1 MADHASQTELI
12 EGQLLRLQQGEFDA
26 VNQLLEHA
34 GLRLQHLARKMLAG
48 FGAVRRHE
56 QTDDVLQ
63 NALLRLT
70 RALHESVPDD
80 ARHFFR
86 LAALQIRREL
96 IDLSRRYNGKG
107 ALSLDADRDDQR
119 SGVGDALAP
128 SEHTN
133 DPRRVAEWTE
143 FHRLVQELPEK
154 EREVVDLLLYNG
166 LSQQE
171 AAETMQVDV
180 RSIKRYWQRARISLF
195 EALQGS
201 PTSPVNLLMN

>member
-1 MADHASQTELI
+1 MAHDRSQTELI
-12 EGQLLRLQQGEFDA
+12 EGQLDRLRQGEPAA
-26 VNQLLEHA
+26 VNDLLQHSAQRLEH
-34 GLRLQHLARKMLAG
+34 LTRKMLG
-48 FGAVRRHE
+48 SFGSVRRHE
-56 QTDDVLQ
+56 QTGDVLQ
-63 NALLRLT
+63 NALIRLT
-70 RALHESVPDD
+70 RALQEAVPED

-96 IDLSRRYNGKG
+96 IDLARRYNGKG
-107 ALSLDADRDDQR
+107 VLSFDAGGDDDR
-119 SGVGDALAP
+119 SAIGDEFTP
-128 SEHTN
+128 VEQTN

-180 RSIKRYWQRARISLF
+180 RSIKRYWQRARLTLF
-195 EALQGS
+195 EKLQGS
-201 PTSPVNLLMN
+201 PTSPVSLLMN

>member
-1 MADHASQTELI
+1 MANHHSQTELI
-12 EGQLLRLQQGEFDA
+12 EGQLARLQQGEADA
-26 VNQLLEHA
+26 VNQLLDHA
-34 GLRLQHLARKMLAG
+34 ALRLQHLTRKMLAG

-70 RALHESVPDD
+70 RALQESVPGD

-107 ALSLDADRDDQR
+107 ALSFDAGGGDDR
-119 SGVGDALAP
+119 SAVGDEFTPA
-128 SEHTN
+128 EQTN
-133 DPRRVAEWTE
+133 DPRKVAEWTE
-143 FHRLVQELPEK
+143 FHRLIQELPEK

-180 RSIKRYWQRARISLF
+180 RSIKRYWQRARLALF
-195 EALQGS
+195 EKLQGS
-201 PTSPVNLLMN
+201 ATSPVSLLMN

>member
-1 MADHASQTELI
+1 MAEHHSQTELI
-12 EGQLLRLQQGEFDA
+12 ESQLARLLAGESDA
-26 VNQLLEHA
+26 VNRLLDHA
-34 GLRLQHLARKMLAG
+34 ALRLQHLTRKMLSG

-70 RALHESVPDD
+70 RALKETVPED

-96 IDLSRRYNGKG
+96 IDLSRRYNGRG
-107 ALSLDADRDDQR
+107 ALSLDAGSDDDR
-119 SGVGDALAP
+119 SGLGDQQTPA
-128 SEHTN
+128 EHTN

-143 FHRLVQELPEK
+143 FHRLVQELPDK
-154 EREVVDLLLYNG
+154 EREVIDLLLYNG

-180 RSIKRYWQRARISLF
+180 RSIKRYWQRARLTLF
-195 EALQGS
+195 DKLQGS
-201 PTSPVNLLMN
+201 PSSPVSLLMS

>member
-1 MADHASQTELI
+1 MSQDFSQTELI
-12 EGQLLRLQQGEFDA
+12 DRQLVRLRQGDSAA
-26 VNQLLEHA
+26 VNELLDHAAVRLEH
-34 GLRLQHLARKMLAG
+34 LTRKMLG
-48 FGAVRRHE
+48 SFGVVRRHE
-56 QTDDVLQ
+56 QTGDVLQ
-63 NALLRLT
+63 NALIRLT
-70 RALHESVPDD
+70 RALQDGVPED

-96 IDLSRRYNGKG
+96 IDLARHYKGKNPVSIDAPEQDRRGG
-107 ALSLDADRDDQR
+107 AEEF
-119 SGVGDALAP
+119 AP

-180 RSIKRYWQRARISLF
+180 RSVKRYWQRARLSLH
-195 EALQGS
+195 EKLQGS
-201 PTSPVNLLMN
+201 PTSPVSLLMN

>member
-1 MADHASQTELI
+1 MANQYSQTELI
-12 EGQLLRLQQGEFDA
+12 DGQLNRLRAGESGA
-26 VNQLLEHA
+26 VNELLDHA
-34 GLRLQHLARKMLAG
+34 ALRLQHLTRKMLAD

-70 RALHESVPDD
+70 RALRDAVPDD

-107 ALSLDADRDDQR
+107 ALSLDAGGSDDR
-119 SGVGDALAP
+119 SAVAEEFTP

-143 FHRLVQELPEK
+143 FHRLVQELPDK

-180 RSIKRYWQRARISLF
+180 RSIKRYWQRARLTLF
-195 EALQGS
+195 EKLQGS
-201 PTSPVNLLMN
+201 ATSPVSLLMS

>member
-1 MADHASQTELI
+1 MANHSQTELI
-12 EGQLLRLQQGEFDA
+12 EGHLARLQQGETSAIND
-26 VNQLLEHA
+26 LLNHA
-34 GLRLQHLARKMLAG
+34 GDRLLNLTRKMLAG
-48 FGAVRRHE
+48 FGNVRRHE

-70 RALHESVPDD
+70 RALRDAVPEDS
-80 ARHFFR
+80 RHFFR

-96 IDLSRRYNGKG
+96 IDLARRYSGKG
-107 ALSLDADRDDQR
+107 TYSLDAGGSDEQ
-119 SGVGDALAP
+119 SGFREELTP

-143 FHRLVQELPEK
+143 FHRCVQELPDL

-171 AAETMQVDV
+171 AAEVMQVDV
-180 RSIKRYWQRARISLF
+180 RSIKRYWQRARLTLF
-195 EALQGS
+195 EKLQGS
-201 PTSPVNLLMN
+201 ATSPVSLLMS

>member
-1 MADHASQTELI
+1 MADYHSQTELI
-12 EGQLLRLQQGEFDA
+12 EDQLQRLQDGESDA
-26 VNQLLEHA
+26 VNQLLDHA
-34 GLRLQHLARKMLAG
+34 AVRLQHLARKMLAG

-63 NALLRLT
+63 NALIRLT
-70 RALHESVPDD
+70 RALKETVPGD

-107 ALSLDADRDDQR
+107 ALSLDAQGDHDQ
-119 SGVGDALAP
+119 SGLGDALTP
-128 SEHTN
+128 SEQTN
-133 DPRRVAEWTE
+133 NPRRVAEWTE
-143 FHRLVQELPEK
+143 FHRLVQELPDK

-171 AAETMQVDV
+171 AAETMEVDV
-180 RSIKRYWQRARISLF
+180 RSIKRYWQRARLSLF
-195 EALQGS
+195 ESLQGS
-201 PTSPVNLLMN
+201 PSSPVSLLMN

>member
-1 MADHASQTELI
+1 MANHQSQTELI
-12 EGQLLRLQQGEFDA
+12 EGELARLQQGEPEA
-26 VNQLLEHA
+26 INQLLEHA
-34 GLRLQHLARKMLAG
+34 TLRLQHLTRKMLAG

-70 RALHESVPDD
+70 RALQESVPGDS
-80 ARHFFR
+80 RHFFR

-107 ALSLDADRDDQR
+107 ALSLDAGGDNDR
-119 SGVGDALAP
+119 SAVGADFSP
-128 SEHTN
+128 SEQTN
-133 DPRRVAEWTE
+133 DPRKVAEWTE

-180 RSIKRYWQRARISLF
+180 RSIKRYWQRARLSLF
-195 EALQGS
+195 EKLQGS
-201 PTSPVNLLMN
+201 PSSPVSLLMN

>member
-1 MADHASQTELI
+1 MANHASQTELI
-12 EGQLLRLQQGEFDA
+12 DGQLDRLRRGDSAA
-26 VNQLLEHA
+26 VNDLLTHAASRLEH
-34 GLRLQHLARKMLAG
+34 LTRKMLG
-48 FGAVRRHE
+48 GYGVVRRHE
-56 QTDDVLQ
+56 QTGDVLQ

-70 RALHESVPDD
+70 RALGETVPED

-96 IDLSRRYNGKG
+96 IDMSRRYQGKG
-107 ALSLDADRDDQR
+107 AISLDAGADEGK
-119 SGVGDALAP
+119 SALGGRETPA
-128 SEHTN
+128 EQTN

-180 RSIKRYWQRARISLF
+180 RSIKRYWQRARLSLF
-195 EALQGS
+195 EKLQGGA
-201 PTSPVNLLMN
+201 TSPVSLMMN

>member
-1 MADHASQTELI
+1 MANHQSQTEII
-12 EGQLLRLQQGEFDA
+12 EGQLARLQHGELDA
-26 VNQLLEHA
+26 INDLLNHA
-34 GLRLQHLARKMLAG
+34 ALRLQHLTSKMLAG
-48 FGAVRRHE
+48 FGSVRRHE

-63 NALLRLT
+63 NAFLRLT
-70 RALHESVPDD
+70 RALKETVPGD

-96 IDLSRRYNGKG
+96 VDLSRRYRGKG
-107 ALSLDADRDDQR
+107 ALSFDAGGGDDH
-119 SGVGDALAP
+119 SAVAEDFTP

-133 DPRRVAEWTE
+133 DPRKVAEWTE

-166 LSQQE
+166 LSQQD

-180 RSIKRYWQRARISLF
+180 RSIKRYWQRARLTLF
-195 EALQGS
+195 EKLQGS
-201 PTSPVNLLMN
+201 ATSPVSLLMN

>member
-1 MADHASQTELI
+1 MNYDASPTVIIAGHLQRLRDGNSSAI
-12 EGQLLRLQQGEFDA
+12 NDLLNHSSDRL
-26 VNQLLEHA
+26 L
-34 GLRLQHLARKMLAG
+34 HLTRKMLAG
-48 FGAVRRHE
+48 FSGVKKHE

-70 RALHESVPDD
+70 RALQESVPEDS
-80 ARHFFR
+80 RHYFR

-96 IDLSRRYNGKG
+96 IDLARRYNGKG
-107 ALSLDADRDDQR
+107 AVSFDRAGPD
-119 SGVGDALAP
+119 GDGDGGDEWIP

-143 FHRLVQELPEK
+143 FHRLIQELPDT

-171 AAETMQVDV
+171 AADVMQVDV
-180 RSIKRYWQRARISLF
+180 RSIKRYWQRARLTLF
-195 EALQGS
+195 EKLQGS
-201 PTSPVNLLMN
+201 PTSPVSLLMT